1 MDGAERMKQI
11 QVTRVGSNECVA
23 TVLSA
28 EAGAIFSALFPAP
41 GYSAAFPFHALFC
54 AT

>member
-23 TVLSA
+23 TVLSPQTCTF
-28 EAGAIFSALFPAP
+28 GKS
-41 GYSAAFPFHALFC
+41 
-54 AT
+54 